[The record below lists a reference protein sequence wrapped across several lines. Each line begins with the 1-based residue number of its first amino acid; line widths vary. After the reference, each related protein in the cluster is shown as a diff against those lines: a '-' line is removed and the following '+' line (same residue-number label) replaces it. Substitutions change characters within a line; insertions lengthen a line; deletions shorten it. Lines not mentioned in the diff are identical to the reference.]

1 MDLIVLGAI
10 AGVFPV
16 FLGLLIAWWVGK
28 ILPRAWEGFLVGLA
42 TGVLVYLF
50 FDLMHEATE
59 LTGVAD
65 PGSWGV
71 FLGSLFAGFMGL
83 VLLEGSQVFGNG
95 AFHRLLSLPYM
106 IAIGMGLHNFGEGL
120 AIGASYGKGEW
131 SLSALLVAGFALHN
145 GTEGF
150 GIVGSAGKSRL
161 SLTDLLLL
169 GVLAGGP
176 TCLGAL
182 ISGQATSPY
191 LSLGCY
197 TLAAGSLLYVIVA
210 LVSLSYT
217 PTRRAQVA
225 FGIFLGITLMFAT
238 AMLLTFGGRPA
249 S

>member
-1 MDLIVLGAI
+1 MELIVLGAI
-10 AGVFPV
+10 AGVVPV
-16 FLGLLIAWWVGK
+16 FLGLVIAWWSGK
-28 ILPRAWEGFLVGLA
+28 ILPRTWEGFLVGLA

-59 LTGVAD
+59 LTGVRD

-71 FLGSLFAGFMGL
+71 FLASLFAGFMGL

-95 AFHRLLSLPYM
+95 TFHRLLSLPYM

-120 AIGASYGKGEW
+120 AIGASYANGAW
-131 SLSALLVAGFALHN
+131 SLSGLLVAGFALHN

-150 GIVGSAGKSRL
+150 GIIGAAGKSRI
-161 SLTDLLLL
+161 SWMDLLLL

-176 TCLGAL
+176 TCVGTLL
-182 ISGQATSPY
+182 SGYATSPY
-191 LSLGCY
+191 LSLACY

-210 LVSLSYT
+210 LISLAYT

-225 FGIFLGITLMFAT
+225 FGIFLGITVMFAT

>member
-1 MDLIVLGAI
+1 MELIVLGAI
-10 AGVFPV
+10 AGVMPV
-16 FLGLLIAWWVGK
+16 YLGLAGAWWSGK
-28 ILPRAWEGFLVGLA
+28 LLPKSGEGFLIGLA

-50 FDLMHEATE
+50 FDLMHESTE
-59 LTGVAD
+59 LTGVRD

-95 AFHRLLSLPYM
+95 AVHRLMSLPYM
-106 IAIGMGLHNFGEGL
+106 IAAGMGLHNFGEGL
-120 AIGASYGKGEW
+120 AIGASYATGEW
-131 SLSALLVAGFALHN
+131 SLSGLLVAGFALHN

-150 GIVGSAGKSRL
+150 GIVGAAGKSRL
-161 SLTDLLLL
+161 SGMDLLLL

-176 TCLGAL
+176 TCLGTL
-182 ISGQATSPY
+182 LSGGATSPY
-191 LSLGCY
+191 LSLACY

-210 LVSLSYT
+210 LISLSYT
-217 PTRRAQVA
+217 PSRRAQVA

-238 AMLLTFGGRPA
+238 AMLLTLGGGPA